1 MVLGLARYAM
11 RSPLHTG
18 ILAALFAAVPML
30 YVVSA
35 ALVAL
40 TTLRHGLSQGTRVLA
55 LALIGGLV
63 SWQITGLPLFFVVLV
78 LSTLLGAVLRTTQ
91 SWSRT
96 LLAGAVLG
104 LVFAIVVQAQFG
116 PQFSALIDSVWP
128 LFSVNVAD
136 DVEQRLLA
144 AIKSVVGYLAMSSQ
158 LFETILA
165 LLLARYWQAGLYNP
179 GGLKAEMHAL
189 RFTVQEVVL
198 LSLAVLLAMFIQ
210 PAALMLFSIPMIV
223 VGMATVHGIVAKL
236 TLGGQWLVALYI
248 ALIMFLQIIVPLLIV
263 LVLVDSFFDLRSRIR
278 PDSESD
284 NE

>member
-30 YVVSA
+30 YVFSA

-40 TTLRHGLSQGTRVLA
+40 TTLRHGLSQGTRILA
-55 LALIGGLV
+55 VSLVGGLV
-63 SWQITGLPLFFVVLV
+63 SWQITGLPLFLVVLV
-78 LSTLLGAVLRTTQ
+78 LSTLLGAVLQATQ

-96 LLAGAVLG
+96 LLMGAVLG
-104 LVFAIVVQAQFG
+104 LVFAILAQALFG
-116 PQFSALIDSVWP
+116 SQLSALIDSVWP
-128 LFSVNVAD
+128 LFSANLTD
-136 DVEQRLLA
+136 SVEQRLLSS
-144 AIKSVVGYLAMSSQ
+144 IKSVVGYLAMSSQ

-179 GGLKAEMHAL
+179 GGLKAEMHNL

-198 LSLAVLLAMFIQ
+198 LSIAVLLAMFIQ

-223 VGMATVHGIVAKL
+223 VGMATLHGIVAKL

-263 LVLVDSFFDLRSRIR
+263 LVLVDTFFDVRSRIR
-278 PDSESD
+278 PRSESD